1 MEQILLKD
9 INKPNL
15 IDIAIYIKTG
25 GYTTLEKA
33 LQMQPNDV
41 IDEVKK
47 SGLVGRGGAAFPT
60 GLKWEFTRKESEE
73 LKYLVCNADEGEPGT
88 FKDRVILKNNPHLL
102 VESMIIAGYAIG
114 AKEGLIYIRGEYFEE
129 IELLKKAIEE
139 AKERGFIGD
148 NILGLGFTYDLRV
161 YPGAGSYVCGEETTL
176 FESLEGKRGCSR
188 ERPPFPTHSGFM
200 GKPTAI
206 NNVETLCNVPTII
219 KKGGDWYSKI
229 GSLNPEYMKFPWN

>member
-25 GYTTLEKA
+25 GYSSLEKA
-33 LQMQPNDV
+33 LQMQPHDI

-73 LKYLVCNADEGEPGT
+73 LKYVVCNADEGEPGT

-114 AKEGLIYIRGEYFEE
+114 AKE
-129 IELLKKAIEE
+129 A
-139 AKERGFIGD
+139 
-148 NILGLGFTYDLRV
+148 
-161 YPGAGSYVCGEETTL
+161 
-176 FESLEGKRGCSR
+176 
-188 ERPPFPTHSGFM
+188 
-200 GKPTAI
+200 
-206 NNVETLCNVPTII
+206 
-219 KKGGDWYSKI
+219 
-229 GSLNPEYMKFPWN
+229 